1 MFKARKIKTEQN
13 GFNQK
18 SKKKRSIWNIIC
30 ACGISGITLGGSAT
44 AIYFCTTNYNL
55 SSQYGKSYKL
65 DTYTNDLN
73 DTNKQNWLE
82 NPCIDPTIL
91 TSDLKNNALDNIKN
105 NYSNYLANKKINDFD
120 VDTKWTDNTKTK
132 IELSATLPNEKYK
145 DTNPSVDTNAKKKDQ
160 GLSNIYFDDVNS
172 SRISLLYV
180 HHGDKGSITYS
191 SIITPEEYIGNDIN
205 VNKRV
210 QLAKDSKNVYV
221 YVGKKTGD
229 LISDNLKKTGDTDE
243 DAPKNEIY
251 VIKDINQLVNN
262 MIKDVEV
269 CFWKDHSTKTFFE
282 DKSHMD
288 ELYNSYWG
296 MSNDE
301 RAFGNDLCK
310 NIETN
315 IDGTSDNISG
325 VYNNFLIS
333 ESVGNFFDA
342 SIQQQSLRFGNF
354 YHYIDDTRDY
364 DKNNANFLKWK
375 SDTDSTWKP
384 GTINNSDFFKKYVI
398 GIIKSDNLS
407 TYLPDKDPTSN
418 NSKENNDNKWL
429 VMGEGDLAKSTD
441 IYKSYK
447 KNKLDIP
454 LYNFGLENPVYSN
467 DPTNW
472 SDLGVFGKVNDSLMK
487 QQSPTFS
494 GNWFKSSPIV
504 ASIIAIAAIIIVIGI
519 IISVLYRIPW
529 LFAFGCLL
537 ATLSLTLLIMLFGGF
552 TFSFVLFAGLLAV
565 FICSSFTILLF
576 MERMKKQIK
585 EGITTTVG
593 LKKVIKNTIFQ
604 AIDIHFV
611 NLLIA
616 VCFIFMGSLDLNIMG
631 MCMALGTL
639 LSIVFVLCLWPLMCW
654 LLFMRNYINIDLVMW
669 KKIKQNSANKQPNP
683 LQTTF
688 SDNNW
693 KIKFNIFNN
702 ISKVIVASIIATLT
716 IVGIVLLATK
726 SNNAIANMW
735 SNNAIANYYLT
746 SLYSWLV
753 AIGLISLYGLI
764 RLNWT
769 SFIPLLVTMIV
780 SFWLPFMIV
789 AIAHIPLSDITSEY
803 IVIMSLS
810 FIINTSVAII
820 MTGSLNNSWVKT
832 HLLDKK
838 NLRSVLN
845 LELDNSLIY
854 VVEIISIAVG
864 AMLLSLII
872 SSTTLIWAYFIAIVY
887 ITIGTLS
894 IYTILPWLMYH
905 FIWWRYLYIGGTQ
918 RRLDGSI
925 VRMNYDDVDEQ
936 EINEINKFKKV
947 KATI

>member
-1 MFKARKIKTEQN
+1 M
-13 GFNQK
+13 
-18 SKKKRSIWNIIC
+18 
-30 ACGISGITLGGSAT
+30 
-44 AIYFCTTNYNL
+44 
-55 SSQYGKSYKL
+55 
-65 DTYTNDLN
+65 
-73 DTNKQNWLE
+73 
-82 NPCIDPTIL
+82 
-91 TSDLKNNALDNIKN
+91 
-105 NYSNYLANKKINDFD
+105 
-120 VDTKWTDNTKTK
+120 
-132 IELSATLPNEKYK
+132 
-145 DTNPSVDTNAKKKDQ
+145 
-160 GLSNIYFDDVNS
+160 
-172 SRISLLYV
+172 
-180 HHGDKGSITYS
+180 
-191 SIITPEEYIGNDIN
+191 
-205 VNKRV
+205 
-210 QLAKDSKNVYV
+210 
-221 YVGKKTGD
+221 
-229 LISDNLKKTGDTDE
+229 
-243 DAPKNEIY
+243 
-251 VIKDINQLVNN
+251 
-262 MIKDVEV
+262 
-269 CFWKDHSTKTFFE
+269 
-282 DKSHMD
+282 
-288 ELYNSYWG
+288 
-296 MSNDE
+296 
-301 RAFGNDLCK
+301 
-310 NIETN
+310 
-315 IDGTSDNISG
+315 
-325 VYNNFLIS
+325 
-333 ESVGNFFDA
+333 
-342 SIQQQSLRFGNF
+342 
-354 YHYIDDTRDY
+354 
-364 DKNNANFLKWK
+364 
-375 SDTDSTWKP
+375 
-384 GTINNSDFFKKYVI
+384 
-398 GIIKSDNLS
+398 
-407 TYLPDKDPTSN
+407 
-418 NSKENNDNKWL
+418 
-429 VMGEGDLAKSTD
+429 
-441 IYKSYK
+441 
-447 KNKLDIP
+447 
-454 LYNFGLENPVYSN
+454 
-467 DPTNW
+467 
-472 SDLGVFGKVNDSLMK
+472 
-487 QQSPTFS
+487 
-494 GNWFKSSPIV
+494 
-504 ASIIAIAAIIIVIGI
+504 
-519 IISVLYRIPW
+519 
-529 LFAFGCLL
+529 
-537 ATLSLTLLIMLFGGF
+537 
-552 TFSFVLFAGLLAV
+552 
-565 FICSSFTILLF
+565 
-576 MERMKKQIK
+576 
-585 EGITTTVG
+585 
-593 LKKVIKNTIFQ
+593 
-604 AIDIHFV
+604 
-611 NLLIA
+611 
-616 VCFIFMGSLDLNIMG
+616 
-631 MCMALGTL
+631 
-639 LSIVFVLCLWPLMCW
+639 
-654 LLFMRNYINIDLVMW
+654 
-669 KKIKQNSANKQPNP
+669 KKIKQNSTNKQPNP